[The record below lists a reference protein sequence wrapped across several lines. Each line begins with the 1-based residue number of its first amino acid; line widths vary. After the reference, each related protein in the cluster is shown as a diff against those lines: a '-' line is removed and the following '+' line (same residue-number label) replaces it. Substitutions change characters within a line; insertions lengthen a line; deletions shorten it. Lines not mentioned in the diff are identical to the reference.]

1 MRINNTGAFSN
12 VRINYQNN
20 QIRKSLLDFEQKKKE
35 RSPVNP
41 DLQRIWD
48 DAERRRE
55 RLLAERI
62 ARKIARGTQV
72 TFAERAFLEK
82 TNPELLKKADD
93 AKKAGEE
100 LKNRLK
106 QAKTKEDVQKMMT
119 DSNSLVMEIG
129 KRDTEYADL
138 VKEAHD
144 GVLKEYKDSG
154 EYKSLPDKKEENR
167 RDKNRNEG
175 EESSVDYHC

>member
-12 VRINYQNN
+12 VRINYQDN
-20 QIRKSLLDFEQKKKE
+20 QVRKSILAFEQRKKDA
-35 RSPVNP
+35 SPVNS

-55 RLLAERI
+55 RLLAEKI
-62 ARKIARGTQV
+62 ARKIAKGAQV
-72 TFAERAFLEK
+72 SFAERAFLEK

-93 AKKAGEE
+93 AKKAGDE

-106 QAKTKEDVQKMMT
+106 QAKTKEEVQRMVT
-119 DSNSLVMEIG
+119 ESGSLVMEIG
-129 KRDTEYADL
+129 KRDAEYAGL

-154 EYKSLPDKKEENR
+154 EYKSLPDKEEDKR
-167 RDKNRNEG
+167 RKNRNEG
-175 EESSVDYHC
+175 EGSLVDYHC